1 MVCFTEREKIKPRI
15 CVEAQRPQIA
25 KAILRK
31 KNKARGI
38 THPNFKLCYKATLIK
53 IVWC

>member
-1 MVCFTEREKIKPRI
+1 MACFTEREKKNPGI
-15 CVEAQRPQIA
+15 CVEPQRPQIA

-38 THPNFKLCYKATLIK
+38 THPNFKLFYKATLIK
-53 IVWC
+53 MVWH